1 MRIIMIA
8 ITALALA
15 NCSSDPNKKNTTTAS
30 EDLNIAVQN
39 LLQSHQAESYFATTV
54 FRPNGEYSE
63 DEIAE
68 YCGIEKQLSSDYL
81 MLRYLIEENPD
92 MRIEFCMT
100 VSSQCIAASNTMFE
114 GWKENAKGYGQ
125 MAAAVRYMK
134 EVSAD
139 IEMIHADQFWIRGL
153 CN

>member
-15 NCSSDPNKKNTTTAS
+15 NCSSDQNNKNTTSAS
-30 EDLNIAVQN
+30 KNLNIAVQN

-63 DEIAE
+63 DEIAK
-68 YCGIEKQLSSDYL
+68 YCGIEKQLSSDYQ
-81 MLRYLIEENPD
+81 MLRYLIEENQD
-92 MRIEFCMT
+92 MRSEFCMT
-100 VSSQCIAASNTMFE
+100 LSSRCIAASDTMFE

-139 IEMIHADQFWIRGL
+139 IEMIHEDQLWTRGL

>member
-1 MRIIMIA
+1 M
-8 ITALALA
+8 TALALA

-54 FRPNGEYSE
+54 LRPNGEYSE

-68 YCGIEKQLSSDYL
+68 YCGIENQLSSDYQ
-81 MLRYLIEENPD
+81 MLRYLIEENQD
-92 MRIEFCMT
+92 IRIEFCMT
-100 VSSQCIAASNTMFE
+100 FSSQCIAASNTMFE
-114 GWKENAKGYGQ
+114 GWEENAKGYGQ
-125 MAAAVRYMK
+125 LAAAIRFME
-134 EVSAD
+134 EVSSD
-139 IEMIHADQFWIRGL
+139 IEMIHEDQLWTRGL